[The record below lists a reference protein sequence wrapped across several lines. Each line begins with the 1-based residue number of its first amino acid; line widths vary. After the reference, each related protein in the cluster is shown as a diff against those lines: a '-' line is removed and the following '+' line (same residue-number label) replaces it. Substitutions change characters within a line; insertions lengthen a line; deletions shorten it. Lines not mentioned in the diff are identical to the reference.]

1 MEAFLGNAYDAA
13 NGAAARML
21 AWMGV
26 DPPDTPTG
34 QQRHKIQDEGG
45 DARQQNGDYIV
56 LASNKADDGEE
67 STGKGRKTKQPEYIR
82 LAPPV
87 YDFPPELPRQLI
99 PTDYYEDRQLALVA

>member
-1 MEAFLGNAYDAA
+1 MEAFLGNAYD
-13 NGAAARML
+13 AAARML

-34 QQRHKIQDEGG
+34 QQRNEVQGKRKDSEPK
-45 DARQQNGDYIV
+45 GDYVV

-87 YDFPPELPRQLI
+87 YDFPPDLPKVLE
-99 PTDYYEDRQLALVA
+99 PADYVEDRQLALVA